1 MAHSLSLRAL
11 VLVPVMVV
19 GLSACSPAAETAAP
33 TATPTTSIA
42 PTLGPDVISL
52 AGVRAVRFGQTRD
65 ELSDEPGLSE
75 GPGGCGE
82 HIVGVTEVSPVFTDE
97 DAGEKLVLL
106 WANPPLHTPENVA
119 VGTAMDVVKSTYPQA
134 TPLTA
139 PTGTYRF
146 DGLLVSKGEFGFLF
160 LHDGKHVQKLIA
172 GYTTYLEQL
181 FAEGFGAC

>member
-1 MAHSLSLRAL
+1 MAHSLPLRAL
-11 VLVPVMVV
+11 VLVPAMVV
-19 GLSACSPAAETAAP
+19 GLSACAPATERTAEPEKVAGSAP
-33 TATPTTSIA
+33 SLA
-42 PTLGPDVISL
+42 PDVISPQ
-52 AGVRAVRFGQTRD
+52 GVRSVRFGQTRD

-82 HIVGVTEVSPVFTDE
+82 HIVGLAEANPVFADA

-106 WANPPLHTPENVA
+106 WANPPLHTPENIT
-119 VGTAMDVVKSTYPQA
+119 VGTAMEAVKAAYPEA

-146 DGLLVSKGEFGFLF
+146 DGLLVSRGEFGFLF

-172 GYTTYLEQL
+172 GYTTYLQQL
-181 FAEGFGAC
+181 FSEGFGAC